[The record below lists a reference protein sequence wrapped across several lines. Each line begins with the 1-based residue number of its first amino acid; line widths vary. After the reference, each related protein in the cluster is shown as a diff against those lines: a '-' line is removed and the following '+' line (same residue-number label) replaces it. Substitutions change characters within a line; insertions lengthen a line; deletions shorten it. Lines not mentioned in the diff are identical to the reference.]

1 MNSFL
6 KTLSQ
11 TPAPNRRGSGGGLRA
26 LAVSAALLVAAG
38 TAGAA
43 TNWLVNP
50 GFETGSF
57 TPGWVGYGSHYVE
70 STNNTYYNGGNPGGS
85 NVLTH
90 SGTYVGKTF
99 GSFNGV
105 NNWNGF
111 YQDIPAGGESVWSAD
126 CYALTHTQD
135 LLSGGNECWLEVT
148 FRDAFTNVLVTYTSQ
163 ILSTNGLVPNVWH
176 HLVVTNESGGT
187 DLTAPYGTALLRCQI
202 VFFQPGG
209 GYPGGSVYIDD
220 VNLIKTSAPDPE
232 ITQPPASQTVVY
244 GQTATFTV
252 VATGKSALSY
262 RWLNSGGYLSNG
274 GRISGADTA
283 TLTIA
288 NVTTADQDFYSVEV
302 SNQGGML
309 ISNPGFLT
317 VFDPG
322 IITPPASQTKL
333 EGQSV
338 SFSVVAAGSTAL
350 SYVWNKNGVPL
361 SNGGH
366 ISGATTATL
375 TIANLVVGDSGQY
388 TVTVTDSAGS
398 VTSPAALLDVVPLAQ
413 ASNVLLNR
421 GFESGTDA
429 PWIRFGGGA
438 LATTNVNY
446 YQTADPVEVYDGL
459 YVSQTYNSGTWNGLY
474 QDVAATPGQIFTGEG
489 WFLMAGQDPLTG
501 GNEAWLEVQFQNEA
515 GNMIGL
521 YKSDYVTA
529 AFPTNVWVNLRA
541 TNIIA
546 FWSDY
551 SVVGQTN
558 YLVAP
563 PGTARVRFQVTYH
576 TISGGGSVWYDN
588 MSLFLKLPVSLSLSL
603 TGSSALLSFPTQI
616 GVNYEVLYKNHL
628 EDATWQVLQTVTG
641 DLSGQATVTDPLG
654 PGPRFYAVRTL

>member
-1 MNSFL
+1 M
-6 KTLSQ
+6 
-11 TPAPNRRGSGGGLRA
+11 
-26 LAVSAALLVAAG
+26 AALLVAGSA
-38 TAGAA
+38 ASAA

-50 GFETGSF
+50 GFETGSLS
-57 TPGWVGYGSHYVE
+57 PGWVGYGSRAVE
-70 STNNTYYNGGNPGGS
+70 STNATYYNGGNPGGS

-90 SGTYVGKTF
+90 SGTYVGKTW
-99 GSFNGV
+99 GTFNNV

-111 YQDIPAGGESVWSAD
+111 YQDIPAGGDSVWSAD

-135 LLSGGNECWLEVT
+135 LLSGGNQCWLEVT
-148 FRDAFTNVLVTYTSQ
+148 FRDAFTNVLMTHTSQ
-163 ILSTNGLVPNVWH
+163 ILSTNDLVPNVWH
-176 HLVVTNESGGT
+176 HLQVTNESGGT
-187 DLTAPYGTALLRCQI
+187 DLTAPYGTALVRCQI
-202 VFFQPGG
+202 VFFQPGP

-232 ITQPPASQTVVY
+232 ITQPPTDQSVVY

-252 VATGKSALSY
+252 VATGKTALSY

-288 NVTTADQDFYSVEV
+288 NVTVADQDFYSVEV
-302 SNQGGML
+302 SNQGGLL

-317 VFDPG
+317 VLDPG
-322 IITPPASQTKL
+322 IITPPESQTRF
-333 EGQSV
+333 EGQSA
-338 SFSVVAAGSTAL
+338 SFTVAAAGATAL

-361 SNGGH
+361 SDGGR
-366 ISGATTATL
+366 ISGANTATL
-375 TIANLVVGDSGQY
+375 TIANLVAGDSGQY

-413 ASNVLLNR
+413 ASNVLRNR
-421 GFESGTDA
+421 GFESGSDY
-429 PWIRFGGGA
+429 PWVRFGGGG

-446 YQTADPVEVYDGL
+446 YQTTDPVEVYDGL
-459 YVSQTYNSGTWNGLY
+459 YVSQSYNAGTWNGLY
-474 QDVAATPGQIFTGEG
+474 QDVAAAPGQIFTGEG

-501 GNEAWLEVQFQNEA
+501 GNEAWLEVQFQNDA

-521 YKSDYVTA
+521 YKSDYLTPS
-529 AFPTNVWVNLRA
+529 FPTNVWVNLRA

-546 FWSDY
+546 FWDDW

-563 PGTARVRFQVTYH
+563 PGTARVRYQVTYH
-576 TISGGGSVWYDN
+576 TVAGDGSVWYDN
-588 MSLFLKLPVSLSLSL
+588 MSLFIKIPVSLSLWLSG
-603 TGSSALLSFPTQI
+603 GSAYLSFPTQI

-628 EDATWQVLQTVTG
+628 EDAGWQVLQTVTG
-641 DLSGQATVTDPLG
+641 DLSGLATVTDPLG